1 MKVYNTSNFWEWLI
15 YKIAKFYEDNTQKLE
30 MITEVCVVKK
40 KDKCDVQ
47 LNDEAWLIFIHL
59 LWNSKMKE
67 AVDLRIVYCL
77 RWFNLLGGIICGE
90 NIRVFIQS
98 NQTTPRWLV

>member
-40 KDKCDVQ
+40 K
-47 LNDEAWLIFIHL
+47 
-59 LWNSKMKE
+59 
-67 AVDLRIVYCL
+67 
-77 RWFNLLGGIICGE
+77 G
-90 NIRVFIQS
+90 
-98 NQTTPRWLV
+98 